1 MIRNSVS
8 LRVAVETCALGGAV
22 AIPAAWLGGA
32 GAALG
37 VLAGSG
43 LAVLNFIWL
52 ARGVT
57 RASADTSRVVWVLA
71 SSLRMMAVAGVFAG
85 LLATGAIHPLALVI
99 GLTALPCALVAR
111 GLSTAREA

>member
-8 LRVAVETCALGGAV
+8 ARVAVETCALGGAV
-22 AIPAAWLGGA
+22 AVPAAWLGGA
-32 GAALG
+32 DAAVG
-37 VLAGSG
+37 VIAGSV

-57 RASADTSRVVWVLA
+57 RAGAHTSQGAWVVA
-71 SSLRMMAVAGVFAG
+71 SSLRMTAVAGVFAA
-85 LLATGAIHPLALVI
+85 LLATGAIHPIALVI